1 MIWFLI
7 AIIIILIIYIMLY
20 KLQVNNIGLELIQ
33 IQKKD
38 YTNQVIT
45 QELNSKELNQLI
57 NSINQTI
64 DKERELRIKLIRHQD
79 QFDNLMT
86 NLSHDIR
93 TPLTSVSGFIQLLE
107 DSKTQEDK
115 ERYYRIIYDRLD
127 QLNTMFNDLFT
138 YMKLEND
145 HTESHL
151 EIVDWKE
158 FISQHLLSYYDL
170 LSNKGIKLEIELPDE
185 IVQISADKKLL
196 MRVHDNIINNIIKH
210 GGKNTTLSLIMEE
223 LGPDKKSYAK
233 LMVIN
238 DLNPHPVSDVKKDSS
253 KLGLTIIKLAVEKM
267 QGEINIQKDHDFS
280 ISIILPTVQ

>member
-20 KLQVNNIGLELIQ
+20 KLQVNNIGLELMQ

>member
-1 MIWFLI
+1 
-7 AIIIILIIYIMLY
+7 
-20 KLQVNNIGLELIQ
+20 
-33 IQKKD
+33 
-38 YTNQVIT
+38 
-45 QELNSKELNQLI
+45 
-57 NSINQTI
+57 
-64 DKERELRIKLIRHQD
+64 
-79 QFDNLMT
+79 
-86 NLSHDIR
+86 
-93 TPLTSVSGFIQLLE
+93 
-107 DSKTQEDK
+107 
-115 ERYYRIIYDRLD
+115 
-127 QLNTMFNDLFT
+127 MFNDLFT